1 MDTSLIQIIIALI
14 IVILMGYISYNIY
27 TIEFEKLLKG
37 SNTLK
42 KETSIFN
49 GIVDFY
55 SNSDL
60 KSNTFDISADNYLDI
75 SPSINQQGGA
85 EYSYN
90 FWLYLDKSKLKGNK
104 DSILLL
110 KGNKDILVN
119 TNKTLN
125 CSSDSDKTIMIKNPL
140 VRLSP
145 KGDGIAVEYNN
156 IVTID
161 SYQDINKIKSC
172 DLADKTVW
180 KNKNGNLLGVYDL
193 DLDKKWFM
201 ITIVMKE
208 VSAPDNILFNNKASS
223 KIYVNGALISDKN
236 VETIYNDKI
245 YSATFK
251 NNKAP
256 LYVNPSYGTDNI
268 YAEKPTEADTIKM
281 ADLKYYNYSLT
292 YDEVTKIYNYG
303 FTKSTYNPS
312 LNTKKMVIS
321 NKNSGNSLI
330 KDL

>member
-14 IVILMGYISYNIY
+14 VVVLMGYISYNIY
-27 TIEFEKLLKG
+27 TIEFEKLLRG

-42 KETSIFN
+42 KETSVFN

-55 SNSDL
+55 SNFDL
-60 KSNTFDISADNYLDI
+60 NSNTFDKEADNYLDI

-85 EYSYN
+85 EYSYS
-90 FWLYLDKSKLKGNK
+90 FWLYLDKSKLSGDK
-104 DSILLL
+104 DTVLLL
-110 KGNKDILVN
+110 KGNKDILIN
-119 TNKTLN
+119 TNKSLN
-125 CSSDSDKTIMIKNPL
+125 CSSNSNKTVMIKNPL
-140 VRLSP
+140 IRLSP
-145 KGDGIAVEYNN
+145 KGDGVAVEYNN

-161 SYQDINKIKSC
+161 SYQDVNKIKSC

-180 KNKNGNLLGVYDL
+180 KNKNSNLLGVYDL

-208 VSAPDNILFNNKASS
+208 VSAPDNILFNNRASS
-223 KIYVNGALISDKN
+223 KMYVNGVLISDKN
-236 VETIYNDKI
+236 VETKYNDKI

-251 NNKAP
+251 NNNAP
-256 LYVNPSYGTDNI
+256 LYVNPSVTGDL
-268 YAEKPTEADTIKM
+268 YAAKPSQADIIKM

-292 YDEVTKIYNYG
+292 DAEVTKIYNAG
-303 FTKSTYNPS
+303 FTKSAYSPP
-312 LNTKKMVIS
+312 LNTKKMVLS

>member
-42 KETSIFN
+42 KETSVFS

-55 SNSDL
+55 SNTDL
-60 KSNTFDISADNYLDI
+60 KSNTFDIEDDNYLDI
-75 SPSINQQGGA
+75 APSINQQGGA

-90 FWLYLDKSKLKGNK
+90 FWLYIDRSKLSGTK
-104 DSILLL
+104 DHVLLL
-110 KGNKDILVN
+110 KGNKEFLIN

-125 CSSDSDKTIMIKNPL
+125 CSSIYNQTIMIKNPL

-145 KGDGIAVEYNN
+145 LGDGIAVEYNN

-161 SYQDINKIKSC
+161 SYQDVNKIKSC
-172 DLADKTVW
+172 DSADKNIW
-180 KNKNGNLLGVYDL
+180 KNRNGNLLGVYDL

-223 KIYVNGALISDKN
+223 KMYVNGILISDKN
-236 VETIYNDKI
+236 VETKYNDKI

-251 NNKAP
+251 NNNAP
-256 LYVNPSYGTDNI
+256 LYVNPAFDSNGI
-268 YAEKPTEADTIKM
+268 YSVKPAGAETIKM
-281 ADLKYYNYSLT
+281 ADLKYYNYAIT
-292 YDEVTKIYNYG
+292 DDEVNKIYNNG
-303 FTKSTYNPS
+303 FTKSTYNPP
-312 LNTKKMVIS
+312 LNTKKMVLS